1 MNTSKLCAGLTLE
14 ASYYNLIVSR
24 WEPIFEESSLTI
36 TIQTNEYSNLRTL
49 VSLEMNQNTPVLN
62 LNISKELILVIFNTL
77 KSWEGEKSK
86 MRKGL
91 ESSVEAKLLKVED
104 FDENEKDLI
113 QYVSPYTI
121 RNYTGYQI

>member
-62 LNISKELILVIFNTL
+62 LNISKELILVIFSTL